1 MEREEK
7 IERLDNATQAITAA
21 RVAALAINLAI
32 KEHGRTEEVAEKEE
46 YWELLWDNIEYLNQH
61 LDTIQLETSILF
73 EELYVNNPPYQLQK
87 GVNHERQ

>member
-1 MEREEK
+1 MQREEK

-21 RVAALAINLAI
+21 RVAALVINLAI

-46 YWELLWDNIEYLNQH
+46 YWELLWDNIQYLNQH

-73 EELYVNNPPYQLQK
+73 EELYVNKTPPINFIK
-87 GVNHERQ
+87 E

>member
-32 KEHGRTEEVAEKEE
+32 KEHGRTEKIAEKEE
-46 YWELLWDNIEYLNQH
+46 YWKLLWDNIEYLNQH
-61 LDTIQLETSILF
+61 LDTIQLETGILF
-73 EELYVNNPPYQLQK
+73 KELYENKTPPINFK
-87 GVNHERQ
+87 KE

>member
-32 KEHGRTEEVAEKEE
+32 KEHGRTEEIAKKEE
-46 YWELLWDNIEYLNQH
+46 YWELLWDNMEYLNQH
-61 LDTIQLETSILF
+61 LDTIQLETGILF
-73 EELYVNNPPYQLQK
+73 KELYENKTPPINFK
-87 GVNHERQ
+87 KE